1 MIQPEE
7 ETTVLG
13 REEWEEKYTPIMD
26 EDNYREMYFNWE
38 KEFEKKLTEVEPDE
52 TKKDFHIWTLMT
64 DDNGNMIINSGL
76 RSINS
81 LAYIITKKPWE
92 IGEYFIIDYEKER
105 E

>member
-7 ETTVLG
+7 ETVVLG
-13 REEWEEKYTPIMD
+13 REEWEEKYLPIMD

-38 KEFEKKLTEVEPDE
+38 KEFVKKLTEVEPDE

-76 RSINS
+76 RSVNS

-92 IGEYFIIDYEKER
+92 IGEYIIIDYEKDGK
-105 E
+105 

>member
-1 MIQPEE
+1 MVQPEK
-7 ETTVLG
+7 ETIVLG
-13 REEWEEKYTPIMD
+13 RKEWKEKYLPVID
-26 EDNYREMYFNWE
+26 KENFRERYFNWE

-76 RSINS
+76 RSVNS
-81 LAYIITKKPWE
+81 LAYIITKKPWK
-92 IGEYFIIDYEKER
+92 IGEYIVVDYEKER